1 MIAFLKQF
9 INSTIGTAEMTPL
22 DQQIR
27 AISAVITGGVGL
39 KSVQRGVYY
48 GDGAASVT
56 INAVNPDKT
65 IVLSASKGSTGYA
78 AVRGEFQT
86 SDGFSTGSQSGMQP
100 GYGSRIGGTISPG
113 NYQSNLTVKVY
124 SARLTSATT
133 ITCDGWCEW
142 QVVEFY

>member
-1 MIAFLKQF
+1 MTSGDLLFYL
-9 INSTIGTAEMTPL
+9 NSQAYQPNAQPL
-22 DQQIR
+22 DQQIS

-65 IVLSASKGSTGYA
+65 IVLSASKGSDGYA
-78 AVRGEFQT
+78 AVRGTFET
-86 SDGFSTGSQSGMQP
+86 SDGFSTGSNSGMQP
-100 GYGSRIGGTISPG
+100 GYGSRVGGSISGGTT
-113 NYQSNLTVKVY
+113 NLTVKVY

-133 ITCDGWCEW
+133 ITCDGPVEW